1 LLVTIKLA
9 MISAAD
15 QFLMMNGRYFRP
27 QHFQQIRM
35 VLDQL
40 NERQIAQVAGA
51 DYKDPTT
58 LLIISIFVGQLG
70 VDRFLLGQVG
80 LGVLKLLT
88 LGGCWIWWLVDC
100 ILIMGNTRDHNMA
113 VLIQAAT
120 QAH

>member
-1 LLVTIKLA
+1 
-9 MISAAD
+9 MISPAD

-27 QHFQQIRM
+27 QHFQQIQM
-35 VLDQL
+35 IL
-40 NERQIAQVAGA
+40 AQVAGA

>member
-1 LLVTIKLA
+1 
-9 MISAAD
+9 MISPAD

-27 QHFQQIRM
+27 QHFPQIQM
-35 VLDQL
+35 ILDQL
-40 NERQIAQVAGA
+40 NERQLAQVAGT

-120 QAH
+120 QAC